1 MAGDRITASYARRFA
16 GLRRDVSRARWTE
29 STRNAAPHKP
39 LLLLCVLDL
48 FEQGRITSNLLE
60 LSPDLRELFT
70 RYWTRILPPD
80 RRGNLALPFFHLRSD
95 GFWQLILKP
104 GKQDVVKYTV
114 QIRSLTRLQDAVIGA
129 RRRSLR
135 ASPGPGASRRAADRT
150 YRGFL
155 RARSKKPAHRTGS
168 DQPRRVP
175 IQRTTLAA
183 GDGEVA
189 ESLAEEGTYRPAAR
203 DQGFRR
209 AVVKAYA
216 HCCALCG
223 IRMLTLDGHTAVD
236 ASHIK
241 PWSLSRDDRPA
252 NGMALCKLCHWS
264 FDKGLLGISQR
275 YTVMSSAQLF
285 AHDNFSGHLSSLKG
299 RAIGKPSER
308 MHWPDPVSSG
318 GIAGSSFALCDL
330 AHTAAIPR
338 DRIISGLHFYEEIR
352 G

>member
-1 MAGDRITASYARRFA
+1 MRPWQEIGSRPGTQGASLGYEEMLAVPAGRKACATERHTNPCSCYPFSTCS
-16 GLRRDVSRARWTE
+16 SRAE
-29 STRNAAPHKP
+29 SLPALIELAP
-39 LLLLCVLDL
+39 
-48 FEQGRITSNLLE
+48 NLG
-60 LSPDLRELFT
+60 ELFT
-70 RYWTRILPPD
+70 LYWTRILPPH

-95 GFWQLILKP
+95 GSWQLVPKP
-104 GKQDVVKYTV
+104 GKQDVVKYAV

-129 RRRSLR
+129 RLY
-135 ASPGPGASRRAADRT
+135 AELYGL
-150 YRGFL
+150 L
-155 RARSKKPAHRTGS
+155 RARG
-168 DQPRRVP
+168 PRDALRIVLIEAFFAP
-175 IQRTTLAA
+175 EVRSTLTEQGAINYEA
-183 GDGEVA
+183 FRYSEQLLRREYGEVA
-189 ESLAEEGTYRPAAR
+189 EALAEEGTYRPAAR

-308 MHWPDPVSSG
+308 MHWPDPDSLRWHRREV
-318 GIAGSSFALCDL
+318 FRAL
-330 AHTAAIPR
+330 
-338 DRIISGLHFYEEIR
+338 
-352 G
+352 